1 MSQDWLAITVGTIL
15 VNNFVLSRFLGICP
29 FLGVSR
35 KLEPAIGMSGAV
47 IFVMTAASF
56 ISSIIF
62 NFILNKEISFTIGG
76 HLFSGHLVFLQTL
89 VFIAVV
95 ASLVQVVEISLQKL
109 SPPLY
114 KSLGIYLPLITTNCA
129 VMGVV
134 LLNATKVRDILGS
147 TVFGFCS
154 AIGFSIA
161 MILFAS
167 LREKIDLAKLP
178 KPMEGTAIALVTA
191 GILAMGFMGFS
202 ALVKM

>member
-1 MSQDWLAITVGTIL
+1 MQEWLAITIGTIL

-35 KLEPAIGMSGAV
+35 KLEPALGMSGAV
-47 IFVMTAASF
+47 VFVMTIASF

-62 NFILNKEISFTIGG
+62 TYILNADISFTVMGYKFVG
-76 HLFSGHLVFLQTL
+76 SLKFMQTL
-89 VFIAVV
+89 VFIAVI

-114 KSLGIYLPLITTNCA
+114 SSLGIYLPLITTNCA
-129 VMGVV
+129 VLGMVV
-134 LLNATKVRDILGS
+134 LNANKTRGILHS

-154 AIGFSIA
+154 GLGFA
-161 MILFAS
+161 LALILFAS
-167 LREKIDLAKLP
+167 LREKIDLAKVP
-178 KPMEGTAIALVTA
+178 KPMEGMAIALITA
-191 GILAMGFMGFS
+191 GILAMGFTGFS